1 MEKYLL
7 CRHDINLLR
16 GYFIDIENPPFT
28 GTCNI
33 RRIKI
38 KKLRKV

>member
-16 GYFIDIENPPFT
+16 GYFIDIETHHLPGPV
-28 GTCNI
+28 I
-33 RRIKI
+33 SEE
-38 KKLRKV
+38 